1 MKIVECK
8 DITKTYIMGEV
19 TVTALN
25 CISINFNK
33 GEFTAIVG
41 SSGSGKSTLAH
52 IIGCVDNA
60 DSGKVI
66 IDGTDITL
74 MRENELAVF
83 RRRKIG
89 LIYQFYNLLPTI
101 NVEKNIM
108 LPMLLD
114 NKQPDKD
121 EFNRVVSLLG
131 IDTHLTHYPSQLSGG
146 QQQRVAIARSILYRP
161 VILIADEPTGNL
173 DKRNSDEIIDLFKI
187 SNKEY
192 NQTII
197 LITHDDRIAAQADR
211 IITIEDGV
219 ILK

>member
-1 MKIVECK
+1 MVIVECK
-8 DITKTYIMGEV
+8 DVTKTYIMGEV
-19 TVTALN
+19 TVNALN
-25 CISINFNK
+25 SVSVDFNK

-60 DSGKVI
+60 DSGNVI
-66 IDGTDITL
+66 IDGTDITS

-114 NKQPDKD
+114 KKQPEKD

-131 IDTHLTHYPSQLSGG
+131 IEKHLKHYPSQLSGG

-161 VILIADEPTGNL
+161 AILIADEPTGNL

-197 LITHDDRIAAQADR
+197 IITHDDRIAAQTER
-211 IITIEDGV
+211 VITIEDGV
-219 ILK
+219 IIK